1 MKAYLAGP
9 MSGIKAFNIP
19 AFDHAAKILR
29 ELDFEVVSPAEV
41 DGPVTRAQ
49 LLTSLNGDH
58 ADLPPSDGGWSAYL
72 ARDFRIL
79 ADDGIEA
86 IITLP
91 GWKTSRGAR
100 CEVAVAEALGLMH
113 IELSEFIDLFPDHAD
128 LFPDHA
134 DMSVDIREEVLPW
147 HTPVPMAVRNAPGFQ
162 SPRVHIENTQTP
174 DEVFQSYEDNPERQ
188 RQVTG
193 GVKDNASKPR
203 VDLIPSKPLIGVG
216 HVLAFGA
223 KKYKP
228 NNWRLGLRWSDT
240 LGSAMRHLLAF
251 ADGQD
256 LDPETG
262 LPHIDQAL
270 AQVLFQSEYYH
281 TNTGIDDRWS
291 STSEAD
297 REAAKA

>member
-9 MSGIKAFNIP
+9 MSGIKSFNIP
-19 AFDHAAKILR
+19 AFDTAAERMRAAGI
-29 ELDFEVVSPAEV
+29 EVVSPAEV
-41 DGPVTRAQ
+41 DGETTRSI
-49 LLTSLNGDH
+49 LLDSPRGDH

-91 GWKTSRGAR
+91 GWEMSRGAR
-100 CEVAVAEALGLMH
+100 CEVAVAEALGLVH
-113 IELSEFIDLFPDHAD
+113 IELSELIDLFPDHAG
-128 LFPDHA
+128 
-134 DMSVDIREEVLPW
+134 MSVDEEPAINW
-147 HTPVPMAVRNAPGFQ
+147 YSPVPPAVLEFAGFK
-162 SPRVHIENTQTP
+162 SPPEDERVPFE
-174 DEVFQSYEDNPERQ
+174 FFADNPERQ

-193 GVKDNASKPR
+193 GVKDNASKSR

-223 KKYKP
+223 RKYKP

-240 LGSAMRHLLAF
+240 LASAMRHLLAF

-270 AQVLFQSEYYH
+270 CQILFLSEYFH

-291 STSEAD
+291 STSAAD